1 MLSTNIKQEINHPQK
16 RNHIC
21 GDGTYGTMKYDPCVV
36 KIGIVVSIPHPPDC
50 LDAVG
55 LCLGVGG
62 GGGGGQG
69 AGAQPGHLR
78 PRGRG
83 VRGGQALGR
92 AAAAA
97 ALDKSL
103 VTLMRCRG

>member
-1 MLSTNIKQEINHPQK
+1 
-16 RNHIC
+16 
-21 GDGTYGTMKYDPCVV
+21 MKYDPCVV
-36 KIGIVVSIPHPPDC
+36 KIGIVVSIPHPPDG

-55 LCLGVGG
+55 LCLCVGG

-78 PRGRG
+78 PRG
-83 VRGGQALGR
+83 VQGGQALGR

-97 ALDKSL
+97 ALDQSL
-103 VTLMRCRG
+103 VILKIKDEWVGAVF

>member
-1 MLSTNIKQEINHPQK
+1 MYVNLSNWLP
-16 RNHIC
+16 
-21 GDGTYGTMKYDPCVV
+21 
-36 KIGIVVSIPHPPDC
+36 PPDG

-55 LCLGVGG
+55 LCLCVGG

-97 ALDKSL
+97 ALDQSL